1 MIKKTKL
8 AVEDFYHQ
16 FPGHEH
22 HNDPGTYNK
31 PEWHQIKG
39 RGKHKGLDL
48 RALRNSKIKGTKLA
62 QTIEQMR
69 QELMKRA
76 K

>member
-8 AVEDFYHQ
+8 SVEDFYHQ
-16 FPGHEH
+16 FFGHNH
-22 HNDPGTYNK
+22 HNDPGEYNK
-31 PEWHQIKG
+31 PEWHKVKV

-48 RALRNSKIKGTKLA
+48 RALRNHKGKSKLA
-62 QTIEQMR
+62 QTVEAMR
-69 QELMKRA
+69 QELNKRA